1 MGTSTNYKAPTSP
14 QWSNLKRKVT
24 RVTRQGIPSPDDIQ
38 GLLQD
43 FVTVN
48 YGYSQGAGSGGST
61 GRARAAQDVAR
72 NIGGFFSSVAD
83 IGFLEAFEKA
93 KLGSLEGKS
102 VSEIRHALLDYLGG
116 PSSTFDRADARAALR
131 NLIRDILGDAHSV
144 EEVKEAMEAMSHSE
158 SLADII
164 QKFFG
169 YCIFEQFRSTLYEH
183 LVARIGDIQ
192 AEQSIV
198 AIRRYIFKTLRR
210 ITRYQDL
217 SQIDWHGSQGQ
228 QIVDK
233 ILQNTFKVFST

>member
-24 RVTRQGIPSPDDIQ
+24 RVTRQGIPSPDAIQ

-48 YGYSQGAGSGGST
+48 YGYSQGAGSGGRT
-61 GRARAAQDVAR
+61 GRGRAAQDVAR

-83 IGFLEAFEKA
+83 VGFLETFEKVV
-93 KLGSLEGKS
+93 GSLEGKS
-102 VSEIRHALLDYLGG
+102 VHEIGHALLDYLGG
-116 PSSTFDRADARAALR
+116 PSSTFDQTDARAALR
-131 NLIRDILGDAHSV
+131 NLIRDILDDAHSV
-144 EEVKEAMEAMSHSE
+144 EEVKEAMEATSHSE

-169 YCIFEQFRSTLYEH
+169 YYIFEQFCSTHYEH
-183 LVARIGDIQ
+183 LVARIGDIR

-198 AIRRYIFKTLRR
+198 AIRRYVFKALRR
-210 ITRYQDL
+210 VTRYQDL
-217 SQIDWHGSQGQ
+217 SQIDWYGSQGQ

-233 ILQNTFKVFST
+233 ILQNTFKVFSA